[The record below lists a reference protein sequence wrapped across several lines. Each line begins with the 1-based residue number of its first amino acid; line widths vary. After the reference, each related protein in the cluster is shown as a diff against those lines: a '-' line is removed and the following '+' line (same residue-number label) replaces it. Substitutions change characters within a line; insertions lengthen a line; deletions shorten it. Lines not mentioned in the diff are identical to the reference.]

1 MSVKNPAISRVQGS
15 VGRAV
20 PARRHK
26 ECQRR
31 ASEMLGDMFLPDSAY
46 TSIEIRL
53 LVPASGGERTQRP
66 TLLRTHKFF
75 V

>member
-1 MSVKNPAISRVQGS
+1 
-15 VGRAV
+15 
-20 PARRHK
+20 
-26 ECQRR
+26 
-31 ASEMLGDMFLPDSAY
+31 MLGDMFLPDSAY